1 MLMKTIERYGFL
13 LHGIGI
19 LIFLSAPLLFFPFP
33 LLEALPD
40 AHFRYLLL
48 TKIATNALLTAVFY
62 LNMRVLTPNL
72 LLNKN
77 QTTFFGIL
85 TVLLIVI
92 LVLDTT
98 AFHLINKEIPF
109 SGFHRPQ
116 GQGPKIFGK
125 PGTPGMGGPSR
136 GWLSIP
142 QVISHIVSFA
152 LVIISGSIIV
162 LLRDR
167 IRDREDRQQILFEK
181 VNVELAVLKHQVS
194 PHFLFNTLNNIR
206 WLARKKSDKTEE
218 AIVELSQ
225 LLRYMIYQVNDETVP
240 LVREIDHLERYINL
254 QKMRLSD
261 LTQIRFEVR
270 GDIDSQ
276 LVEPLLLIPFVEN
289 AFKYGVHNQQSSE
302 ISISIETTPDRLVF
316 ECENSIFEHN
326 YSHKKEESGLGIANV
341 RRRLEFYY
349 HQKHVLKIKNVDDK
363 FVVRLELDMSGENES

>member
-1 MLMKTIERYGFL
+1 MKTIERYGFL

-33 LLEALPD
+33 LMEALPD

-48 TKIATNALLTAVFY
+48 AKIATNVLLTGVFY
-62 LNMRVLTPNL
+62 LNLLILTPNL
-72 LLNKN
+72 LINKN
-77 QTTFFGIL
+77 QAKFFGIL
-85 TVLLIVI
+85 AVLVVVI
-92 LVLDTT
+92 LVLDTL
-98 AFHLINKEIPF
+98 AFHVINKEVPF
-109 SGFHRPQ
+109 SGFHRPD
-116 GQGPKIFGK
+116 GPGVKGFGK
-125 PGTPGMGGPSR
+125 SGSPGMGGPSR
-136 GWLSIP
+136 GWFSIP
-142 QVISHIVSFA
+142 QVISHVVSFA
-152 LVIISGSIIV
+152 LVVISGSLIV

-206 WLARKKSDKTEE
+206 WLARKKSDKTED

-240 LVREIDHLERYINL
+240 LIREIEHLERYINL

-261 LTQIRFEVR
+261 ITQIRFEVK

-289 AFKYGVHNQQSSE
+289 AFKYGVHNQEPSE
-302 ISISIETTPDRLVF
+302 IAISIATTPGRLLF
-316 ECENSIFEHN
+316 QCENAIFDHN
-326 YSHKKEESGLGIANV
+326 YPEKKEESGLGIQNV

-349 HQKHVLKIKNVDDK
+349 PEKHILTIDSTNGK
-363 FVVRLELDMSGENES
+363 FIVRLELDMNEEAES